1 MNKPAILKPI
11 SEIKRGMQDLVV
23 DTTSVSWVDGI
34 HGKLYYRGIDIQEL
48 AAFSSFEET
57 AALLLYGVL
66 PNQDRLTRFT
76 WELQNLA
83 RPQEKVLRI
92 IQELPQYAQPLNV
105 LQTGL
110 AALACLER
118 SYDSS
123 GPSNTV
129 GSLLQIIAQTPIILA
144 ASYRRHLNAPILE
157 PRNDLTFVENFFYMI
172 SGKIPSPRFAK
183 ILGTAL
189 ILQMD
194 HGFNSSTFTAR
205 AASSTLTSYFS
216 AISAAVGALSGPLH
230 GGASELL
237 VEMLE
242 DARASGDIRGY
253 VKNLLNT
260 GKRVMGMGH
269 RVYKTVD
276 PRAVIFKKF
285 LEELTPKSEKNSDL
299 EALSIIEQEASCFF
313 REKNKPIHVN
323 VDFWSGAVYKKIG
336 LPSRLYPA
344 VFAAAR
350 VVGWCAHILEL
361 RRDNRLYRPEAKYVG
376 AIDLPYTPMEQRE
389 N

>member
-1 MNKPAILKPI
+1 MNKEAISKPI
-11 SEIKRGMQDLVV
+11 SNIKRGMQDLIV

-48 AAFSSFEET
+48 AHFSSFEET
-57 AALLLYGVL
+57 AALLLYGSL
-66 PNQDRLTRFT
+66 PNQDKLAQFR
-76 WELQNLA
+76 WELQKWA
-83 RPQEKVLRI
+83 HPQEKVLRI
-92 IQELPQYAQPLNV
+92 IQELPQYAQPLTI

-118 SYDSS
+118 PYDNNNSANI
-123 GPSNTV
+123 GENI
-129 GSLLQIIAQTPIILA
+129 LQIIAQTPIILA
-144 ASYRRHLNAPILE
+144 AAYRRHLNIPILE
-157 PRNDLTFVENFFYMI
+157 PRNDLSFVENFFYMI
-172 SGKIPSPRFAK
+172 SGKIPSLRSAK
-183 ILGTAL
+183 ILETAL

-205 AASSTLTSYFS
+205 AASSTLTSCFS

-237 VEMLE
+237 FEMLE
-242 DARASGDIRGY
+242 DARASNDVKEY

-276 PRAVIFKKF
+276 PRALIFKKF

-299 EALSIIEQEASCFF
+299 EILSIIEKEASHFF
-313 REKNKPIHVN
+313 KEKNKPIHAN
-323 VDFWSGAVYKKIG
+323 VDFWSGAVYKKINI
-336 LPSRLYPA
+336 PSRLYPA
-344 VFAAAR
+344 IFAAAR

-361 RRDNRLYRPEAKYVG
+361 RQDNRLYRPEAKYVG
-376 AIDLPYTPMEQRE
+376 AIKVPYIPIQQR
-389 N
+389 